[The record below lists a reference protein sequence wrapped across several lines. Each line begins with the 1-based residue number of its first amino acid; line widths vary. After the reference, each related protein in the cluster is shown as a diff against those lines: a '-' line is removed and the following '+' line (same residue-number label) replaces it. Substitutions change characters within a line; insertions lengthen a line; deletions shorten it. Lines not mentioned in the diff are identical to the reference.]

1 MLYIIKRVIRA
12 TRDRKARAYSNRPE
26 MTFSALDI
34 DLRVTNVGYDTYSHE
49 NKIII
54 KMS

>member
-1 MLYIIKRVIRA
+1 MSLEQGELIGPEHALI
-12 TRDRKARAYSNRPE
+12 SNRPKL
-26 MTFSALDI
+26 TYSTLDI